1 VPLLEARAHTDGC
14 AKLQHLG
21 RAAAAAAAASSAA
34 AHAHAPAP
42 APNRSTFR
50 CPFCEADHL
59 PRADLLEHLRT
70 AHADCYGRPAVCP
83 VCAAMPWG
91 DASYQSANLIQHM
104 MMRHQFDYDSTADFG
119 ESEDDVLRRVLEASR
134 TDC

>member
-1 VPLLEARAHTDGC
+1 M
-14 AKLQHLG
+14 
-21 RAAAAAAAASSAA
+21 
-34 AHAHAPAP
+34 
-42 APNRSTFR
+42 
-50 CPFCEADHL
+50 
-59 PRADLLEHLRT
+59 
-70 AHADCYGRPAVCP
+70 RPAVCP

-91 DASYQSANLIQHM
+91 DASYQSGNLIQHM

>member
-1 VPLLEARAHTDGC
+1 MTTSAGETSSTTSSSTWSQGHSASPKDEAT
-14 AKLQHLG
+14 
-21 RAAAAAAAASSAA
+21 
-34 AHAHAPAP
+34 
-42 APNRSTFR
+42 
-50 CPFCEADHL
+50 
-59 PRADLLEHLRT
+59 
-70 AHADCYGRPAVCP
+70 
-83 VCAAMPWG
+83 CAAMPWG